1 MAGRRFGIG
10 LVGTG
15 YLGKAFALGYRS
27 APVIFGPEIGAPEL
41 VVVAASTPERGPA
54 EAAALGFARAA
65 ADWRAVVDDPDV
77 DIVVVNTPNHL
88 HAPVA
93 LAAIAAGKPVHCEKP
108 LGLTGAEALVLLGAA
123 RAAGTP
129 TMVGFNYRQNPACTL
144 AREIIAGG
152 ELGKVY
158 SVRGT
163 HCEDWAADPRG
174 PLGWKSRRAT
184 AGYGALGDVG
194 SHITCILEY
203 LLGPI
208 ARVNG
213 MVRTVHPRR
222 PVAAGS
228 AEMIDIETDDEARF
242 LVEFASGVAGSVEA
256 SRVAVG
262 RQMALTYEITGTR
275 GALYFTQERMSE
287 LQLYQ
292 WDGHSRA
299 RAGFRTLLLGPE
311 HPDYGRFS
319 QGPGHGLGFN
329 DQKIIECARFLQALR
344 DATRPSPDFADAAHV
359 NLVLDAVL
367 ASSAGGGWVAVPDI
381 GLFGSSP

>member
-1 MAGRRFGIG
+1 MPRRFGIG

-41 VVVAASTPERGPA
+41 VTVAASTPERGPA
-54 EAAALGFARAA
+54 EARALGFARAA
-65 ADWRAVVDDPDV
+65 ASWQEVVADPAV

-93 LAAIAAGKPVHCEKP
+93 LAAIAAGKAVHCEKP
-108 LGLTGAEALVLLGAA
+108 LGLTGAEALAMMRAAQAA
-123 RAAGTP
+123 RTP
-129 TMVGFNYRQNPACTL
+129 TMVGFNYRQNPACSL

-152 ELGKVY
+152 ELGEIY

-163 HCEDWAADPRG
+163 HCEDWAADVSL
-174 PLGWKSRRAT
+174 PLGWKTRRAT
-184 AGYGALGDVG
+184 AGYGAIGDVG

-203 LLGPI
+203 LLGPM
-208 ARVNG
+208 ARVSG
-213 MVRTVHPRR
+213 TVRTVHPRR
-222 PVAAGS
+222 PASAGS
-228 AEMIDIETDDEARF
+228 AEMVDVETDDEARW
-242 LVEFASGVAGSVEA
+242 LVEFASGVMGSVEA

-287 LQLYQ
+287 LQLFQ
-292 WDGHSRA
+292 WDGRSRA

-311 HPDYGRFS
+311 HPDYGRFC
-319 QGPGHGLGFN
+319 QGPGHGVGFN
-329 DQKIIECARFLQALR
+329 DQKTVECARFMQAIS
-344 DATRPSPDFADAAHV
+344 DGTRPSPDFAEAAHV

-367 ASSAGGGWVAVPDI
+367 HSSSAGGWVSIP
-381 GLFGSSP
+381 SPSDMEALS

>member
-1 MAGRRFGIG
+1 MAARRFGIG

-27 APVIFGPEIGAPEL
+27 APVIFGPDIGAPEL
-41 VVVAASTPERGPA
+41 VCVVASTPQRGPA

-65 ADWRAVVDDPDV
+65 AGWQDVVADPGV

-93 LAAIAAGKPVHCEKP
+93 LAAIAAGKAVHCEKP
-108 LGLTGAEALVLLGAA
+108 LGLTGAEALAMA
-123 RAAGTP
+123 RAAQASGVA

-152 ELGKVY
+152 ELGEIY
-158 SVRGT
+158 SARGT
-163 HCEDWAADPRG
+163 HCEDWAADPSV
-174 PLGWKSRRAT
+174 PLGWKTRRAT

-213 MVRTVHPRR
+213 TVRTVHPRR

-228 AEMIDIETDDEARF
+228 PEMVNIETDDEARF
-242 LVEFASGVAGSVEA
+242 LVEFASGVAGSIEA

-275 GALYFTQERMSE
+275 GALYFSQERMSE

-299 RAGFRTLLLGPE
+299 RAGFRTLLIGPE
-311 HPDYGRFS
+311 HPDYGRFN

-329 DQKIIECARFLQALR
+329 DQKIVECARFMQAIR
-344 DATRPSPDFADAAHV
+344 DGTRASPDFADAAHV

-367 ASSAGGGWVAVPDI
+367 QSSSGGTWQTVPAVPEY
-381 GLFGSSP
+381 GSKT

>member
-1 MAGRRFGIG
+1 MARRFGIG
-10 LVGTG
+10 LVGAG

-27 APVIFGPEIGAPEL
+27 APVIFGPEIGAPDL
-41 VVVAASTPERGPA
+41 VTVAASTPERGPA
-54 EAAALGFARAA
+54 EAAALGFRRAA
-65 ADWRAVVDDPDV
+65 ADWRAVVDDPEV
-77 DIVVVNTPNHL
+77 DIVVVNTPNAL

-93 LAAIAAGKPVHCEKP
+93 LAAIAAGKAVHCEKP
-108 LGLTGAEALVLLGAA
+108 LGLTGAEALAMM
-123 RAAGTP
+123 RAAEAAGVP

-152 ELGKVY
+152 ELREVY

-163 HCEDWAADPRG
+163 HCEDWAADPTV
-174 PLGWKSRRAT
+174 PLGWKTRRAT

-194 SHITCILEY
+194 SHITSILEY

-213 MVRTVHPRR
+213 TVRTVHPRR
-222 PVAAGS
+222 PVAAGAS
-228 AEMIDIETDDEARF
+228 AMVDIETDDEARF

-262 RQMALTYEITGTR
+262 RQMALTYEVTGTR
-275 GALYFTQERMSE
+275 GALYFTQERLSE

-299 RAGFRTLLLGPE
+299 RAGFRTLLIGPE
-311 HPDYGRFS
+311 HPDYGWFN

-329 DQKIIECARFLQALR
+329 DQKIIECARFMQAIGGG
-344 DATRPSPDFADAAHV
+344 TRPSPDFRDAAHV

-367 ASSAGGGWVAVPDI
+367 KSAAGGGWVTVPAI
-381 GLFGSSP
+381 GQPGSGT